1 MAWGVAGA
9 WGLFA
14 AACSST
20 APALPA
26 GDALVDEPSATA
38 SAADEPERPPFEA
51 ALGEGGAPPDAP
63 DAGPSPPTCAIKG
76 GRAGGDTYVLKVR
89 SANRDRLVDVHV
101 GAGYDPT
108 KGFPLVLAFHG
119 FSNTSGTVQAQS
131 RFAEIADQEGFVVA
145 FPHGVATSWNAGT
158 CCGTAW
164 TDAIDDVGF
173 ARKIVETLDEE
184 LCLDP
189 RRVHAAGFSNGGFLA
204 YRLACEASEVFASVA
219 SVAGVLGLSPE
230 RCTPPRPVPVL
241 DVHGTADLVVPF
253 GGGSPIVPW
262 LNPIDFVSV
271 EETLAFWRRT
281 NGCVGSARETYAKG
295 DATCRTWDG
304 CRLGSEVAQC
314 VVDGGGHQWPGGQGI
329 PAAGKTSTDLDASR
343 HITTF
348 FRAHPMP

>member
-1 MAWGVAGA
+1 M
-9 WGLFA
+9 
-14 AACSST
+14 
-20 APALPA
+20 
-26 GDALVDEPSATA
+26 
-38 SAADEPERPPFEA
+38 
-51 ALGEGGAPPDAP
+51 
-63 DAGPSPPTCAIKG
+63 
-76 GRAGGDTYVLKVR
+76 LKVR

-271 EETLAFWRRT
+271 EETRLLAPHERLRGLRARDVREGRRDLPH
-281 NGCVGSARETYAKG
+281 VGRLPPGSRSPSASSTAG
-295 DATCRTWDG
+295 PP
-304 CRLGSEVAQC
+304 VARRPGHP
-314 VVDGGGHQWPGGQGI
+314 GGGQDVHG
-329 PAAGKTSTDLDASR
+329 SDASR